1 MKKILEIVVLGLL
14 LSGNA
19 YSKSDIDIAIEKC
32 ADTQIF
38 LGSEKSIPKSFY
50 EDHEIYKLMLKDK
63 KQLQKDYDE
72 YGDVYEATYRKYW
85 KDNPK
90 PGYPKPETMSTY
102 NFEDAK
108 KARAE
113 WEREEEKYLKPYTDK
128 VKAKWEK
135 VKKQDALIKE
145 MMRSLTAMK
154 IEKLGLKDKAKSI
167 QEYTKEFILC
177 ESNHNNTPRGFML
190 QWEE

>member
-1 MKKILEIVVLGLL
+1 MRKLLGILVLGLL
-14 LSGNA
+14 ISGNA
-19 YSKSDIDIAIEKC
+19 YSKSEIDIAIEKC

-38 LGSEKSIPKSFY
+38 LGSEKNIPKSFY
-50 EDHEIYKLMLKDK
+50 EDHEIYKVMLKDK
-63 KQLQKDYDE
+63 EQLQKDYDE

-90 PGYPKPETMSTY
+90 PGYPKQETMSTY

-113 WEREEEKYLKPYTDK
+113 WEREEEKYLKPFTVK
-128 VKAKWEK
+128 VQAKWEK
-135 VKKQDALIKE
+135 IKKQDALIKE

-154 IEKLGLKDKAKSI
+154 LEKLGLKDKAKSI
-167 QEYTKEFILC
+167 QGYTTKFTLC
-177 ESNHNNTPRGFML
+177 ESAHNKTPKGFML
-190 QWEE
+190 EWGD